1 MTNNKVI
8 FKSMNK
14 KIIAGTLALT
24 LITSGLSGCTS
35 IKDIEY
41 KRNEQGYVEGFE
53 NNVSYNFLKK
63 CRFCKI
69 ENKITEETYYTIV
82 YGASNYRWVE
92 GYDLFTGQNL
102 FEGSYSLEILD
113 SVKTWLVNLNMVKD
127 EYTEEEL
134 KELLNV
140 FIEKQEKNK
149 QLVKE

>member
-1 MTNNKVI
+1 MKIKQGRIKNI
-8 FKSMNK
+8 NK
-14 KIIAGTLALT
+14 KILAGTLALT
-24 LITSGLSGCTS
+24 LLTCGLSGCTS

-41 KRNEQGYVEGFE
+41 RRNEQGYVDGIES
-53 NNVSYNFLKK
+53 NVNYKFLEK

-82 YGASNYRWVE
+82 YNASNYRWVE
-92 GYDLFTGQNL
+92 GYDIFTGQNL
-102 FEGSYSLEILD
+102 FEGSYNLEIID
-113 SVKTWLVNLNMVKD
+113 SVKQWLNNLNMVKD

-134 KELLNV
+134 KEILNK

>member
-1 MTNNKVI
+1 MNI
-8 FKSMNK
+8 KSGRIKNINK

-24 LITSGLSGCTS
+24 LLTFGLSGCAS

-41 KRNEQGYVEGFE
+41 RKNEQGYVDGIE
-53 NNVSYNFLKK
+53 NNVSYRLLEYCK
-63 CRFCKI
+63 FCKI

-82 YGASNYRWVE
+82 YNPNNYRWVE
-92 GYDLFTGQNL
+92 GYDIFTGQNL
-102 FEGSYSLEILD
+102 FEGSYNLEIID
-113 SVKTWLVNLNMVKD
+113 SVKKWLNNLNMIKN

-134 KELLNV
+134 KGILNA

>member
-1 MTNNKVI
+1 MNFCKGKLKNI
-8 FKSMNK
+8 NK
-14 KIIAGTLALT
+14 KIIAGTLVFTLLT
-24 LITSGLSGCTS
+24 TGLSGCTS

-102 FEGSYSLEILD
+102 FEGSYNLEILD
-113 SVKTWLVNLNMVKD
+113 FVKTWLVNLNMVKD

>member
-1 MTNNKVI
+1 MTNNKI
-8 FKSMNK
+8 IIKSINK

-41 KRNEQGYVEGFE
+41 RRNEQGYVDGIE

-63 CRFCKI
+63 CSFCKI
-69 ENKITEETYYTIV
+69 ENKITNESYYTIV
-82 YGASNYRWVE
+82 YNANDYRWAE
-92 GYDLFTGQNL
+92 GYEIFTGRNL
-102 FEGSYSLEILD
+102 FEGNYDLEIID
-113 SVKTWLVNLNMVKD
+113 SVKKWLNNLNMIKD
-127 EYTEEEL
+127 EYTEEEI
-134 KELLNV
+134 KELLNT